1 MASAAYGE
9 HPTWTPARPH
19 YRPTRVVLSW
29 LVSALA
35 LLLASYLV
43 PHVTVDGLGGAI
55 VASAL
60 IALLN
65 ALLPPIVAA
74 LRLPYTLIAGFLLVL
89 VLDALMLRITSEIS
103 DGRAISVDS
112 FWWALLT
119 ALDRLGRDDRPRGDL
134 RDERRRHVHDPG
146 DPADRAAIGRRER
159 RPTLPGSSS
168 SRSTGSR
175 CRCCGARCATAT
187 RP

>member
-9 HPTWTPARPH
+9 HPTWTPARPR

-89 VLDALMLRITSEIS
+89 VLDALMLLLTSHISDRAITSTRS
-103 DGRAISVDS
+103 GGRS
-112 FWWALLT
+112 
-119 ALDRLGRDDRPRGDL
+119 
-134 RDERRRHVHDPG
+134 
-146 DPADRAAIGRRER
+146 
-159 RPTLPGSSS
+159 
-168 SRSTGSR
+168 
-175 CRCCGARCATAT
+175 
-187 RP
+187 